1 MKIISI
7 LGSPN
12 GEKGNTGILLEEVL
26 KGAKSAGAE
35 CETITLKGSELRP
48 CCGCNLCH
56 RDGVCIIKDDFESIK
71 AKMLAADGIIL
82 ATPNYIS
89 HVSAQLKVFLDRC
102 AGLVHCMALEGKY
115 GGSVVTSGGGDE
127 LPIVEYLNRFLTI
140 AGATPVD
147 SMWAAMGTAGGAALD
162 AKTARQAFNTGKN
175 IAEACKNKP
184 RVTMAEKVQ
193 DSHRER
199 MRGLIVH
206 HKNEWPYEY
215 SFWQKKAQS
224 E

>member
-12 GEKGNTGILLEEVL
+12 GESGNTGILLAEVL
-26 KGAKSAGAE
+26 KGAESAGAE
-35 CETITLKGSELRP
+35 CETVTLKGSELRP
-48 CCGCNLCH
+48 CCGCNICH
-56 RDGVCIIKDDFESIK
+56 RDGVCCLNDDFESIK
-71 AKMLAADGIIL
+71 AKILAADGIIL

-102 AGLVHCMALEGKY
+102 AGLVHCMSLEGKY

-127 LPIVEYLNRFLTI
+127 LPIVEYLNRFLTT

-147 SMWAAMGTAGGAALD
+147 SMWAAMGTTRGAGLD
-162 AKTARQAFNTGKN
+162 AKTARQAFNMGRN
-175 IAEACKNKP
+175 IAEACKNNP
-184 RVTMAEKVQ
+184 RVTMAEKVRE
-193 DSHRER
+193 SHGER
-199 MRGLIVH
+199 MRGLIAH

-215 SFWQKKAQS
+215 DFWQKKT
-224 E
+224 EGK